1 MFTSFRIYATS
12 DSCPVR
18 AQEFRCAG
26 IITPWTTRR
35 LRSFFNLTGIFNEAQ
50 MFALGG
56 TFEMHI
62 SAYRMQW
69 RDKWPRAAANQKV
82 QLSTSRLM
90 PGQTSMALANVHPN
104 NRTTAGGEMNCR
116 ECGNEL
122 LAEAYSAFIA
132 MVSIATTSRAR
143 VARRRSRR
151 VLSHRPDT
159 RLISPHRSRAPSKRS
174 QAISDKRLS
183 RIPD

>member
-35 LRSFFNLTGIFNEAQ
+35 LRSFFNLTGVFTEAQ

-69 RDKWPRAAANQKV
+69 HDKWPRVAANQKV
-82 QLSTSRLM
+82 QLSTSRIM
-90 PGQTSMALANVHPN
+90 SGQTSMALANVHPN

-132 MVSIATTSRAR
+132 MSQYRNHIKSTCRKTKKQKSPLPPPRYTIDLTPSQQSALKK
-143 VARRRSRR
+143 VASY
-151 VLSHRPDT
+151 LG
-159 RLISPHRSRAPSKRS
+159 
-174 QAISDKRLS
+174 
-183 RIPD
+183 